1 MAVDLR
7 AERLRPE
14 AIRRSGDSSWRPEH
28 PRHRRPVWRQ
38 LRLDRSAGAGP
49 GATREP
55 GVLAATRDSRL
66 LQWGVFRL
74 PRLIGGRS
82 SSIRGWLGAGAVA
95 QVATARALPSAVVVA
110 ARRARAEAAALR
122 VAAAT
127 VVSHLR

>member
-7 AERLRPE
+7 AARLRPE

-28 PRHRRPVWRQ
+28 PRPRRPVWRQ

-95 QVATARALPSAVVVA
+95 QVVTARALPSAVVVA
-110 ARRARAEAAALR
+110 RRARAEAAAVR

-127 VVSHLR
+127 